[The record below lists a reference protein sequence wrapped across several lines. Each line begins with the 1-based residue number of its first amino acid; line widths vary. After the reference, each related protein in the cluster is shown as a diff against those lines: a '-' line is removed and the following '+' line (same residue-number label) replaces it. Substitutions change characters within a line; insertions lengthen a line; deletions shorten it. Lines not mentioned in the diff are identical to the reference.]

1 MNKQKKM
8 TAIRL
13 LDFRVFQEEEEDAS
27 VFKIQMFGNDDAG
40 RTYSVVVD
48 DYKPV
53 FYCKVSDGFS
63 GKVAL
68 ESYMRAYLGHNEAA
82 LLDVGVV
89 RRKKLVGY
97 DGQRDHKF
105 VFFKFDNMMA
115 FHRIKN
121 LWYHEVPTT
130 QPQRFARTPGM
141 KWVVNPTGLYFQGEF
156 LYLYESNIPPLL
168 RFLHVREI
176 SPSGWV
182 EVHGD
187 ATAGFTTCDFEF
199 RVSAKDVK
207 PLAKE
212 SPVPYKICS
221 FDIEANSSHGDF
233 PVPVKNYRRL
243 ALNLVDVAPTT
254 PEQLAECVHAAFGY
268 GAVQGIDV
276 VYPKE
281 PPRDVAA
288 SIAKWL
294 TKPLMNGPLQ
304 TVCQPDMEDDD
315 EPVVVAKPVPHETVM
330 ELVLDAGVDRESKT
344 HALTQSLDRVFPAL
358 QGDMVT
364 FIGSTFVRYGTK
376 KPYLN
381 HCIVLGGCAPVPG
394 AVIESYATEREV
406 LLAWT
411 ALMHRE
417 NPDIL
422 TGYNIFGFDESFM
435 FHRAVETGCVREFLD
450 LTRNKESLAGKM
462 KEGEWEIEEKAVFL
476 ASGEYNLRYFTLE
489 GRLQIDLYT
498 LFRRDY
504 QFDSYKLDAVS
515 ATLIGDKVSRVE
527 HDGDA
532 GCTRIYAKNLHGLE
546 VSNYVVFEELAHS
559 SDLYQNGAK
568 FKVLEVQ
575 DDHFVLNGMIRPN
588 MKKTVRW
595 CLAKD
600 DVDHHAIFALAK
612 GSDEDRAIIAAY
624 CLQDCN
630 LVHHLMQKV
639 DVLTG
644 FIEMAALC
652 SVPIEYLVFRG
663 QGIKLTSYMAK
674 KCRERGVLMPV
685 LESKEWDE
693 GYEGAKVID
702 PKCSIYED
710 PIEVGD
716 FSSLYPSEMISEN
729 LSHDTK
735 VWAEEYDLSG
745 KLVKARDRAQARYDN
760 LPGVEYVDIEY
771 DTFKYVRKSPKA
783 KAEKVKSGTRVC
795 RWAQVDDSIL
805 PSILKELLKARKTTR
820 KRAETEPDEF
830 MRNVLDKRQLAYKVT
845 ANSLYG
851 QCGARTSTFY
861 EKDVAASCTAAGR
874 KQLIYAKT
882 VIEEVYQARVCQ
894 TECVGELVVTAE
906 SIYGDTDSV
915 FWKFTL
921 LKDGVQLKGRE
932 ALAPSIELAK
942 EACELVTS
950 FLKPPHCLT
959 YEKTL
964 WPLVLLSKK
973 RYVGMLYEEAT
984 DTPKRKSMG
993 IVLKRRDNAPIVKDV
1008 YGGLIDILM
1017 KERDLKHAL
1026 RFVDESLA
1034 QLVRGEVG
1042 MDKLVITKSLR
1053 SGYKNP
1059 AQISHAVLANR
1070 IGKRD
1075 AGKKPQPGDRIAFV
1089 FVQTPKAKGQLQ
1101 GEKIETPEFIRETGL
1116 KPDYAHYVT
1125 NQIMKPV
1132 QQVFALVLEDL
1143 PGFDQGA
1150 YDAELEAW
1158 RVKLTPEKFE
1168 AKMEVVRN
1176 KAVER
1181 LVFRAYL

>member
-1 MNKQKKM
+1 M
-8 TAIRL
+8 TEIRL
-13 LDFRVFQEEEEDAS
+13 LDFRVFQEEEDDAS
-27 VFKIQMFGNDDAG
+27 VFKIQMFGNDEEG
-40 RTYSVVVD
+40 RTYSVIVD

-63 GKVAL
+63 GLNAL
-68 ESYMRAYLGHNEAA
+68 ERHVRAYLGRNEAA
-82 LLDVGVV
+82 LLDMGIV
-89 RRKKLVGY
+89 RRKKLVGF
-97 DGQRDHKF
+97 DGQKQHKF

-115 FHRIKN
+115 FHRVKN
-121 LWYHEVPTT
+121 MWYHEVPTSE
-130 QPQRFARTPGM
+130 PQRFARTPGM
-141 KWVVNPTGLYFQGEF
+141 KWVMDPKGLFFQGEY
-156 LYLYESNIPPLL
+156 LQLYESNIPPLL

-182 EVHGD
+182 EVTGE
-187 ATAGFTTCDFEF
+187 TTTGSTCDFEF
-199 RVSAKDVK
+199 RVSVKNVK
-207 PLAKE
+207 PLTKE

-233 PVPVKNYRRL
+233 PVPVKTYRRL
-243 ALNLVDVAPTT
+243 ALNLVDVAPKTQ
-254 PEQLAECVHAAFGY
+254 EELVACVRAAFGE
-268 GAVQGIDV
+268 GTVLGIDL
-276 VYPKE
+276 VYPKK
-281 PPRDVAA
+281 PPKNLEQ
-288 SIAKWL
+288 SIEKWL
-294 TKPLMNGPLQ
+294 ARPLENGPIEQ
-304 TVCQPDMEDDD
+304 VEQESD
-315 EPVVVAKPVPHETVM
+315 EEEVVAPKPVPHKSVVRLM
-330 ELVLDAGVDRESKT
+330 LDAEVDRESKT
-344 HALTQSLDRVFPAL
+344 HALTLSLDRVFPQL

-394 AVIESYATEREV
+394 AVIECYETEREV

-411 ALMHRE
+411 ALMKRE

-435 FHRAVETGCVREFLD
+435 FHRAVETECVREFLD
-450 LTRNKESLAGKM
+450 LTRNKDTLAGKM
-462 KEGEWEIEEKAVFL
+462 VEGEWEIEEKAVFL
-476 ASGEYNLRYFTLE
+476 ASGEYNLRYFAMD

-515 ATLIGDKVSRVE
+515 ATLIGDKVYKVDN
-527 HDGDA
+527 DGDE
-532 GCTRIYAKNLHGLE
+532 GVTRIYSKNLHGLE
-546 VSNYVVFEELAHS
+546 VANYVVFEEVAHS
-559 SDLYQNGAK
+559 SDLYRNGAK
-568 FKVLEVQ
+568 FKVMSVHA
-575 DDHFVLNGMIRPN
+575 DHFVLSGMVRPN
-588 MKKTVRW
+588 MKKTVKW

-612 GSDEDRAIIAAY
+612 GSDEDRAVIAAY

-644 FIEMAALC
+644 FVEMAALC
-652 SVPIEYLVFRG
+652 SVPIEFLVFRG

-685 LESKEWDE
+685 LESKEWDD
-693 GYEGAKVID
+693 GYEGAIVLE
-702 PKCSIYED
+702 PKCDIYSET
-710 PIEVGD
+710 PVPVGD

-735 VWAEEYDLSG
+735 VWAEEYDLAG
-745 KLVKARDRAQARYDN
+745 KLVRPREKAQERYDN
-760 LPGVEYVDIEY
+760 LPGIEYVDIEY
-771 DTFKYVRKSPKA
+771 DTFKYVRKTPKA
-783 KAEKVKSGTRVC
+783 KAEKVKAGTRVC
-795 RWAQVDDSIL
+795 RWAQIEDSIL

-882 VIEEVYQARVCQ
+882 VIEEVYQNRVC
-894 TECVGELVVTAE
+894 TTCAGELTVTAE
-906 SIYGDTDSV
+906 YVYGDTDSV
-915 FWKFTL
+915 FWKFDMR
-921 LKDGVQLKGRE
+921 KDGVQLKGRD
-932 ALAPSIELAK
+932 ALEPSIELAK
-942 EACELVTS
+942 EACNLVS
-950 FLKPPHCLT
+950 MFLKPPHCLT

-1017 KERDLKHAL
+1017 KERDLSRAL
-1026 RFVDESLA
+1026 KFVDDSLK
-1034 QLVRGEVG
+1034 QLVQGEVG

-1059 AQISHAVLANR
+1059 AQISHCVLANR

-1089 FVQTPKAKGQLQ
+1089 FVKVPKAKGQLQ
-1101 GEKIETPEFIRETGL
+1101 GEKIETPEFIRETGM

-1143 PGFDQGA
+1143 PGFDKKA
-1150 YDAELEAW
+1150 YDGELEAW
-1158 RVKLTPEKFE
+1158 RAKLTPEKYE
-1168 AKMEVVRN
+1168 AKIEVVRN
-1176 KAVER
+1176 KVVEK
-1181 LVFRAYL
+1181 LVFKAYV

>member
-1 MNKQKKM
+1 MLKM
-8 TAIRL
+8 ATLRL
-13 LDFRVFQEEEEDAS
+13 LDFRVFQEEEEHG
-27 VFKIQMFGNDDAG
+27 VFKIQMFGNDEDG
-40 RTYSVVVD
+40 RTYSIIVD

-53 FYCKVSDGFS
+53 FYCKVSDEFDGIVS
-63 GKVAL
+63 L
-68 ESYMRAYLGHNEAA
+68 EKYVRRQLRDESA
-82 LLDVGVV
+82 LLDIGIV
-89 RRKKLVGY
+89 RRKKLVGF
-97 DGQRDHKF
+97 DGQKKHKF

-115 FHRIKN
+115 FHQIKN
-121 LWYHEVPTT
+121 MWYHEVPTS

-141 KWVVNPTGLYFQGEF
+141 KWVMNPKGLYFEGEF
-156 LYLYESNIPPLL
+156 LQLYESNIPPLL

-182 EVHGD
+182 EVTGD
-187 ATAGFTTCDFEF
+187 KTTGTTCDYEY
-199 RVSAKDVK
+199 RVSAKNVK
-207 PLAKE
+207 AVAKE

-233 PVPVKNYRRL
+233 PVPIKTYRRL
-243 ALNLVDVAPTT
+243 ALNLVDVAPKT
-254 PEQLAECVHAAFGY
+254 EKELIECVQAAFGE
-268 GAVQGIDV
+268 GVMQGIDL
-276 VYPKE
+276 VYPKTRPTSKCFE
-281 PPRDVAA
+281 T
-288 SIAKWL
+288 WL
-294 TKPLMNGPLQ
+294 TTPLENGPCIMKVLDEEDEEE
-304 TVCQPDMEDDD
+304 VMET
-315 EPVVVAKPVPHETVM
+315 KPVYHKTVM
-330 ELVLDAGVDRESKT
+330 SLMMDANVDRESKT
-344 HALTQSLDRVFPAL
+344 HALTVSLGKAFPAL
-358 QGDMVT
+358 HGDMVT
-364 FIGSTFVRYGTK
+364 FIGSTFVKHGTK

-381 HCIVLGGCAPVPG
+381 HCIVLGGCAPVAG
-394 AVIESYATEREV
+394 AVIECYATEREV

-411 ALMHRE
+411 ALIQRE

-435 FHRAVETGCVREFLD
+435 FHRAVETGCVQEFLN
-450 LTRNKESLAGKM
+450 LTRNVGSYAGKM
-462 KEGEWEIEEKAVFL
+462 VDGEWEIEEKAVFL
-476 ASGEYNLRYFTLE
+476 ASGEYNLRYFTME

-515 ATLIGDKVSRVE
+515 ATLIGDKVSKIDHGE
-527 HDGDA
+527 
-532 GCTRIYAKNLHGLE
+532 TTTSIFSKNLHGLE
-546 VSNYVVFEELAHS
+546 VSNYVVFEEVAHS
-559 SDLYQNGAK
+559 SDLYKEGAK
-568 FKVLEVQ
+568 FKVMEVYE
-575 DDHFVLNGMIRPN
+575 DHFVLNGMVRPN
-588 MKKTVRW
+588 MKKTVKW

-612 GSDEDRAIIAAY
+612 GSDEDRAVIAAY
-624 CLQDCN
+624 CIQDCN

-685 LESKEWDE
+685 LESKEWDD
-693 GYEGAKVID
+693 GYEGAIVLD
-702 PKCSIYED
+702 PKCDIYSD
-710 PIEVGD
+710 TPVPVGD

-735 VWAEEYDLSG
+735 VWAEEYDLNG
-745 KLVKARDRAQARYDN
+745 KLVKPRDKNQERYDN
-760 LPGVEYVDIEY
+760 LPGIEYVDIEY
-771 DTFKYVRKSPKA
+771 DTFKYVRKTPKS

-795 RWAQVDDSIL
+795 RWAQMEDSIL

-882 VIEEVYQARVCQ
+882 VIEEVYQKRTCM
-894 TECVGELVVTAE
+894 TECVGELEVTAE
-906 SIYGDTDSV
+906 YVYGDTDSV
-915 FWKFTL
+915 FWKFDL
-921 LKDGVQLKGRE
+921 RKDGKKLMGRD
-932 ALAPSIELAK
+932 ALEPSIELAK
-942 EACELVTS
+942 EACQLVTM

-1008 YGGLIDILM
+1008 YGGLIDMLM
-1017 KERDLKHAL
+1017 KERDLGKAL
-1026 RFVDESLA
+1026 RFVDESLG

-1042 MDKLVITKSLR
+1042 MEKLVITKSLR

-1059 AQISHAVLANR
+1059 AQISHCVLANR

-1089 FVQTPKAKGQLQ
+1089 FVKTPKVKGQLQ
-1101 GEKIETPEFIRETGL
+1101 GDKIETPEYIREVGL

-1143 PGFDQGA
+1143 PGFDKKA
-1150 YDAELEAW
+1150 YETELATW
-1158 RVKLTPEKFE
+1158 KSKLTPEKYE
-1168 AKMEVVRN
+1168 AKIEVVRN
-1176 KAVER
+1176 KAVEK
-1181 LVFRAYL
+1181 LVFKAYV